1 MKKLLILILIVLVLA
16 LTIFTIVNGLE
27 IGSFCIWGITKI
39 QKENIALDETVTQ
52 ASRLANSTFPGKV
65 SEVNT
70 SMKELEQQKNTYQ
83 DMVAVSDT
91 GDVQAASQLSN
102 YTLDFLWTK
111 IGTHA
116 TSEGIR
122 IDISL
127 TAGTGGQNVYDLN
140 FTAFGSYV
148 GICEFIRDI
157 EDDSD
162 LAFKIEQFSMT
173 TGEST
178 SSLRATFVCKNIPI
192 EGISSIDTNHSANEN
207 TTNSTNT
214 NDTNTN
220 NTNTNNANT
229 NSTNTNSTNTN
240 STNTMANTTN
250 TANNTNTT
258 NTSNQ

>member
-27 IGSFCIWGITKI
+27 IGSFRIWGITKI
-39 QKENIALDETVTQ
+39 KKENIALDETVTQ

-162 LAFKIEQFSMT
+162 LAFKIEQFSMAA
-173 TGEST
+173 GEST
-178 SSLRATFVCKNIPI
+178 SILRATFVCKNIPI
-192 EGISSIDTNHSANEN
+192 EGISSIDTKTNDSTSENTVNATN
-207 TTNSTNT
+207 TTNTTNT
-214 NDTNTN
+214 NINNTNSANSINNTTN
-220 NTNTNNANT
+220 NTNTA
-229 NSTNTNSTNTN
+229 
-240 STNTMANTTN
+240 
-250 TANNTNTT
+250 

>member
-1 MKKLLILILIVLVLA
+1 MKKLLILILIALVLA
-16 LTIFTIVNGLE
+16 LTIFTIINGLE
-27 IGSFCIWGITKI
+27 IGNFTVWGIRTI
-39 QKENIALDETVTQ
+39 QDQNAELTDTVTQ
-52 ASRLANSTFPGKV
+52 ATKLASSTFPAKI
-65 SEVNT
+65 SEVNA
-70 SMKELEQQKNTYQ
+70 SMDNLEKQKTTYQ
-83 DMVAVSDT
+83 DMVAVSDS

-102 YTLDFLWTK
+102 YTLDFLWTE

-116 TSEGIR
+116 TSEGVS

-140 FTAFGSYV
+140 FTAVGSYV

-173 TGEST
+173 AGEST

-192 EGISSIDTNHSANEN
+192 EGISSIDTSSSRTDNQN
-207 TTNSTNT
+207 T
-214 NDTNTN
+214 
-220 NTNTNNANT
+220 T
-229 NSTNTNSTNTN
+229 NSTNTNSTNSTN
-240 STNTMANTTN
+240 STNNTN
-250 TANNTNTT
+250 STNTT